1 MKILLALLAFVCVV
15 IHVATDNVVASSAA
29 LVFALMAYFI
39 NEDDL

>member
-1 MKILLALLAFVCVV
+1 MKLLLTVFAFVCVV

-39 NEDDL
+39 KEDDL